1 MRRLNSESGLTLTE
15 LAVAMF
21 VASIVAA
28 GAIVWAMAV
37 RSADI
42 RNQEALEIMDQ
53 LRYAKTE
60 LVAELR
66 FADDVFDPGAGDD
79 DITMYIE
86 SNGSEDFQPGVGE
99 LIGYRILSDG
109 TLERYTDDVTAQPK
123 VMARYLIPGAS
134 SMVLVGEN
142 QVDIHF
148 VVDTD
153 SGDVVSPREI
163 KTKVNVRKQNKG

>member
-1 MRRLNSESGLTLTE
+1 MKRLNSESGLTLTE

-42 RNQEALEIMDQ
+42 RNQDALEIMEQ
-53 LRYAKTE
+53 LRFAKTE

-66 FADDVFDPGAGDD
+66 FADDVIDPGAGDD
-79 DITMYIE
+79 AMSMYIE
-86 SNGSEDFQPGVGE
+86 SNGTEDFQPGVGE
-99 LIGYRILSDG
+99 LITYTIQSDG
-109 TLERYTDDVTAQPK
+109 TLMRVTDDATPQSK

-134 SMVLVGEN
+134 SIVLVGEN

-153 SGDVVSPREI
+153 TGDEVSPREI
-163 KTKVNVRKQNKG
+163 KTKVNVRKQN